1 MSIISRCIVSQY
13 LRFLVLCLLAG
24 GAVFLLADFFL
35 RIEDFAG
42 HDATAAQVLSYF
54 VWKLPRIISE
64 VYPAAAL
71 LGVLISMGLMSDRHE
86 IIAMNACGTGTKR
99 IVAPLLLTSLIVSSA
114 AFVWNETVVPPTASR
129 ARNVKEITIKHQG
142 QWGHL
147 DARSLWFQ
155 GEAGFF
161 NIDYFDAGRNIIFG
175 LTVHELDDDFT
186 LRRLVEIPEAAWD
199 GSGWD
204 IYEGTVTE
212 FGPNGDGLTR
222 EIEPGE
228 ISITDTPVEFRNKRR
243 RSYEFDFRKLKEQIA
258 VLRAKGLDANEY
270 LVDLHF
276 KIALPFSGL
285 IAVLIG
291 FPIATRTS
299 RRRGMAFNIA
309 LAMVVVFVYWM
320 VMAVSVSA
328 GHAGNLPP
336 VVAAWAANALFTAI
350 PIYFYATAR
359 R

>member
-1 MSIISRCIVSQY
+1 VRIISRYIVSQY
-13 LRFLVLCLLAG
+13 LRFFALSLLAG
-24 GAVFLLADFFL
+24 SAVFLLADFFL

-42 HDATAAQVLSYF
+42 HDASAAEVVSYF
-54 VWKLPRIISE
+54 VWKLPRIASE

-86 IIAMNACGTGTKR
+86 IVAMNACGTGTRR
-99 IVAPLLLTSLIVSSA
+99 IVGPLLLTSVVVSA
-114 AFVWNETVVPPTASR
+114 AAFLWNETVVPPTASR
-129 ARNVKEITIKHQG
+129 ARDVKEITIKHKG

-155 GEAGFF
+155 GEGGFF

-175 LTVHELDDDFT
+175 LTVHELDERFE

-204 IYEGTVTE
+204 IYEGTVTD
-212 FGPNGDGLTR
+212 FGPDGEGLSR
-222 EIEPGE
+222 QIKPGE
-228 ISITDTPVEFRNKRR
+228 ITISDTPVEFRNKRR
-243 RSYEFDFRKLKEQIA
+243 RSYEFDFRKLRAQIA
-258 VLRAKGLDANEY
+258 VLKAKGLDANEY

-291 FPIATRTS
+291 FPIATRSS
-299 RRRGMAFNIA
+299 RRRGMAANIT
-309 LAMVVVFVYWM
+309 LAMAVVFLYWD
-320 VMAVSVSA
+320 
-328 GHAGNLPP
+328 GDGDLGLGRP
-336 VVAAWAANALFTAI
+336 
-350 PIYFYATAR
+350 R